1 MTTLCRSPLG
11 IENQFSLL
19 NHCQECINLRE
30 SNSKLEI
37 ELERARLYA
46 QQCEDEAVELRRQLC
61 AALKDLSK
69 MRKLIDDPSRKSSSK
84 PLSQLS
90 DNVQLETQS
99 SAGMKPSTD
108 QNNPVGMVGVLYT
121 AQCKMEE
128 SPDIKR
134 KVVRAEQH
142 EPDSA
147 KRQRTVDGCDANE
160 SMVPVEV
167 EMDLHESIELIQDIV
182 AVWTQR
188 IQAMQ
193 RIECL
198 LSNSAT
204 LVSAEASDRLFKG
217 FAAQVDLMITSSLLM
232 HTRVRPAPASR
243 CGVII
248 TIILVC

>member
-1 MTTLCRSPLG
+1 MTAVCRSPLG

-30 SNSKLEI
+30 NNSKLEI

-61 AALKDLSK
+61 SALKDLSK
-69 MRKLIDDPSRKSSSK
+69 LRKLIDDPCRQSHTK

-90 DNVQLETQS
+90 DNGQLETQN
-99 SAGMKPSTD
+99 SAGQTCSKHINDPSH
-108 QNNPVGMVGVLYT
+108 PVGMEGVSYS
-121 AQCKMEE
+121 AQCRMEE

-134 KVVRAEQH
+134 KVVRAEQQ
-142 EPDSA
+142 EPDSS
-147 KRQRTVDGCDANE
+147 KRQRTVTDSVANE
-160 SMVPVEV
+160 TMAPVEV
-167 EMDLHESIELIQDIV
+167 QLDLDESIELIKDIV

-204 LVSAEASDRLFKG
+204 LVSDEALDRLFKG
-217 FAAQVDLMITSSLLM
+217 FAAQVYISIGPD
-232 HTRVRPAPASR
+232 HHP
-243 CGVII
+243 C
-248 TIILVC
+248 